1 METQTSYLRLL
12 AAGSN
17 ARGQLAIGSD
27 DDSHTFKQCCF
38 ANCMEGTLPPNTL
51 GILQLATG
59 ANHTLALLEFCDGR
73 RELWGCGDG
82 RRGQLGPEYM
92 GQLTEFTPII
102 THLYKTYASQGY
114 ACCLIAAAWETS
126 YLVLK
131 SPSRPDVIISM
142 GSNDFGALG
151 VGTKQATATPA
162 VVSFDHLTVEGRSI
176 DFNELIVESIVAGPR
191 HVVLHVR
198 AALNNEHTLV
208 GWGLARHGQLG
219 DAKIVNY
226 DRPHIIS
233 LDVSPDPVQTCSLG
247 LQHTVI
253 CHQSGRIT
261 AFGSN
266 KKGQI
271 HGMNSWGRVRQVGC
285 TWNGTY
291 LLKDDD
297 ENTLLSTGSNAHGQL
312 GRESQ
317 VKENGVTVGPIEF
330 TLPHDGRLPSLRSFA
345 CGSEHVMAVISSSG
359 SSDTEVWGWG
369 WNEHGNLGLDHT
381 DDVTKPIK
389 IWPATLGRHEP
400 DGQIARIWAGNGT
413 SWILLQT

>member
-1 METQTSYLRLL
+1 MQTQTSYLRLL

-27 DDSHTFKQCCF
+27 DDSHTFKQCRF
-38 ANCMEGTLPPNTL
+38 VNCMEGTLPPNAL

-59 ANHTLALLEFCDGR
+59 ANHTLALLEFGDGR
-73 RELWGCGDG
+73 RGLWGCGDG

-92 GQLTEFTPII
+92 GQLTEFTPIS
-102 THLYKTYASQGY
+102 TQLYKNYASQGY
-114 ACCLIAAAWETS
+114 TCCLIAAAWETS

-151 VGTKQATATPA
+151 VGTKQAMATSA
-162 VVSFDHLTVEGRSI
+162 VVSFDPPHSHCRVLLLQDLVMSYFMCEPFSIMNIRS
-176 DFNELIVESIVAGPR
+176 
-191 HVVLHVR
+191 
-198 AALNNEHTLV
+198 V

-219 DAKIVNY
+219 DSKVVNY
-226 DRPHIIS
+226 DRPYIIS
-233 LDVSPDPVQTCSLG
+233 LDVSSDQVQTCSLG
-247 LQHTVI
+247 
-253 CHQSGRIT
+253 RMT

-266 KKGQI
+266 KKGQL
-271 HGMNSWGRVRQVGC
+271 HGMDSLGRVRQVGC

-297 ENTLLSTGSNAHGQL
+297 ENMLLSTGSNARGQL

-317 VKENGVTVGPIEF
+317 VEDNGVTIGPVEF
-330 TLPHDGRLPSLRSFA
+330 TLSLDGRLPSLRSFA
-345 CGSEHVMAVISSSG
+345 CGSEHVMAVISPSG
-359 SSDTEVWGWG
+359 SSDMEVWGWG

-381 DDVTKPIK
+381 DDVTKPIQ
-389 IWPATLGRHEP
+389 IWPATLERHEL
-400 DGQIARIWAGNGT
+400 DGQITRIWAGNGT
-413 SWILLQT
+413 SWILLQI

>member
-1 METQTSYLRLL
+1 MEAQTPYLHLL

-17 ARGQLAIGSD
+17 ARGQLANGSD
-27 DDSHTFKQCCF
+27 DDSHTFKECRFIGCT
-38 ANCMEGTLPPNTL
+38 EGMLPPNTL

-59 ANHTLALLEFCDGR
+59 ANHTLVLLELGDGR

-82 RRGQLGPEYM
+82 RKGQLGPEYM
-92 GQLTEFTPII
+92 EQLTEFTPIS
-102 THLYKTYASQGY
+102 TPLYETYASQGY
-114 ACCLIAAAWETS
+114 TCCLIAAAWETS

-131 SPSRPDVIISM
+131 LPSRPDVIISM

-151 VGTKQATATPA
+151 VGTKHTTVTPA
-162 VVSFDHLTVEGRSI
+162 VVSFDHLTIEGRSI
-176 DFNELIVESIVAGPR
+176 KPSELVVESIVAGPR

-198 AALNNEHTLV
+198 TVFNTEHTLI

-219 DAKIVNY
+219 DTKVVNY
-226 DRPHIIS
+226 DRPYIIS

-247 LQHTVI
+247 LQHTVV
-253 CHQSGRIT
+253 CHQSGRTT

-266 KKGQI
+266 KKGQL
-271 HGMNSWGRVRQVGC
+271 HRMGSWERVRQVGC

-291 LLKDDD
+291 LLRDDD

-317 VKENGVTVGPIEF
+317 VEEKEVTVGPVEF
-330 TLPHDGRLPSLRSFA
+330 TSHDGKLPSLKSFA
-345 CGSEHVMAVISSSG
+345 CGSEHVMAVISPYG
-359 SSDTEVWGWG
+359 SSDMEVWGWG

-381 DDVTKPIK
+381 DDVPKPIK
-389 IWPATLGRHEP
+389 IWPAAGGHALDGR
-400 DGQIARIWAGNGT
+400 IARVWAGNGT
-413 SWILLQT
+413 SWILLQI

>member
-1 METQTSYLRLL
+1 MQPQTPYLRLL

-27 DDSHTFKQCCF
+27 DDSHTFKECRF
-38 ANCMEGTLPPNTL
+38 VNCIEGTLPPNTL

-59 ANHTLALLEFCDGR
+59 ANHTLALLEFGDGR

-92 GQLTEFTPII
+92 GQLAEFAPIS

-114 ACCLIAAAWETS
+114 TCCLIAAAWETS

-131 SPSRPDVIISM
+131 LPSRPDVVISM

-151 VGTKQATATPA
+151 VGAKQVTATSA
-162 VVSFDHLTVEGRSI
+162 VVSFDHLTTEGRPI
-176 DFNELIVESIVAGPR
+176 DLDGLIVESIVAGPR
-191 HVVLHVR
+191 HVVLHMR
-198 AALNNEHTLV
+198 AVLNNEHILI

-219 DAKIVNY
+219 ATKIVNY
-226 DRPHIIS
+226 DRPYIIS
-233 LDVSPDPVQTCSLG
+233 LDVSLDPVQTCSLG

-253 CHQSGRIT
+253 CHQSGRTT

-266 KKGQI
+266 KKGQL
-271 HGMNSWGRVRQVGC
+271 HGMDSWGYVRQVGC

-291 LLKDDD
+291 LLRDD

-317 VKENGVTVGPIEF
+317 VEENGATIAPVEF
-330 TLPHDGRLPSLRSFA
+330 TSSHDGKLPSLRSFA
-345 CGSEHVMAVISSSG
+345 CGSEHVIATISPSG
-359 SSDTEVWGWG
+359 LSDMEVWGWG
-369 WNEHGNLGLDHT
+369 WNEHGNLGLDHKH
-381 DDVTKPIK
+381 DVTKPIK
-389 IWPATLGRHEP
+389 IWPAGLGGHEL
-400 DGQIARIWAGNGT
+400 DGRIARIWAGNGT
-413 SWILLQT
+413 SWILLQI

>member
-1 METQTSYLRLL
+1 MEASPQTPYLRLL

-17 ARGQLAIGSD
+17 ARGQLANGSD
-27 DDSHTFKQCCF
+27 DDSHTFKECRF
-38 ANCMEGTLPPNTL
+38 INCIEGILPPNTL

-59 ANHTLALLEFCDGR
+59 ANHTLALLEFDDGR

-82 RRGQLGPEYM
+82 RKGQLGPEYM
-92 GQLTEFTPII
+92 AQLTEFTPISMP
-102 THLYKTYASQGY
+102 LYKYYASQGY
-114 ACCLIAAAWETS
+114 TCCLIAAAWETS

-131 SPSRPDVIISM
+131 LPSRPDVVISM

-162 VVSFDHLTVEGRSI
+162 VLSFDHLIIEGRSI
-176 DFNELIVESIVAGPR
+176 NSSELIVESIVAGPR

-198 AALNNEHTLV
+198 AVLNSEHMLI

-219 DAKIVNY
+219 DTKIVNY

-233 LDVSPDPVQTCSLG
+233 LDISLDPVQTCSLG
-247 LQHTVI
+247 LQHTVV
-253 CHQSGRIT
+253 CHQSGQTT

-266 KKGQI
+266 KKGQL
-271 HGMNSWGRVRQVGC
+271 HKMDSWGRVRQVGC

-291 LLKDDD
+291 LLRDDNG
-297 ENTLLSTGSNAHGQL
+297 NTLLSTGSNAHGQL

-317 VKENGVTVGPIEF
+317 VEENEVTVGPVEF
-330 TLPHDGRLPSLRSFA
+330 TLSHDGKLPSLRSFA
-345 CGSEHVMAVISSSG
+345 CGSEHVIAAISPSG

-381 DDVTKPIK
+381 DDVPKPIK
-389 IWPATLGRHEP
+389 IWPAEGHALDGR
-400 DGQIARIWAGNGT
+400 IVRVWAGNGT
-413 SWILLQT
+413 SWILLKT